1 MSFSVVTNISSI
13 NAQATLDGTQAGLQ
27 RTLARLTSGLRI
39 NSAADDAA
47 GLAVANR
54 HKLDNTGL
62 TIGIRSANDAISKLQ
77 IEDGAMNNIASLL
90 DRALTLAS
98 QAASDTFTGSRTTLD
113 SEFQSVLSEITR
125 NAQAAG
131 IETSNAN
138 LNARSVFVGNT
149 QTSTSATVTYV
160 SFALTTAVDAQGL
173 GISTQ
178 NITNQANSATAI
190 TALQTAIGTLGTVQ
204 GRAGAA
210 MNRLSFAISQAQT
223 MSVSVRASESRIR
236 DANINARSVFVGNTQ
251 TSTSATV
258 TYVSFALTTAVDAQG
273 LGIST
278 QNITNQANSA
288 TAITALQTAIGTLG
302 TVQGR
307 AGAAMNRLSFAISQA
322 QTMSVSVRASE
333 SRIRDANIAEEAA
346 HLTKFNILTQS
357 GLAALSQANSS
368 SQSVLQLLR

>member
-1 MSFSVVTNISSI
+1 MSFSVVTNLSSI
-13 NAQATLDGTQAGLQ
+13 NAQATLNATQMGLQ

-39 NSAADDAA
+39 NSSADDAA

-77 IEDGAMNNIASLL
+77 IEDGALNNIASLL

-98 QAASDTFTGSRTTLD
+98 QAASDTFTGSRATLD

-125 NAQAAG
+125 NATAAG
-131 IETSNAN
+131 VETGNAN

-160 SFALTTAVDAQGL
+160 SFALTTATDAQGL

-178 NITNQANSATAI
+178 NITNQASAATAI
-190 TALQTAIGTLGTVQ
+190 STIQTAVGTLGTVQ
-204 GRAGAA
+204 GRVGAA
-210 MNRLSFAISQAQT
+210 MNRLSFA
-223 MSVSVRASESRIR
+223 V
-236 DANINARSVFVGNTQ
+236 
-251 TSTSATV
+251 
-258 TYVSFALTTAVDAQG
+258 
-273 LGIST
+273 
-278 QNITNQANSA
+278 
-288 TAITALQTAIGTLG
+288 
-302 TVQGR
+302 
-307 AGAAMNRLSFAISQA
+307 SQA

-346 HLTKFNILTQS
+346 SLTKFNILTQS

>member
-1 MSFSVVTNISSI
+1 MSFSVVTNLSSI
-13 NAQATLDGTQAGLQ
+13 NAQSTLDGTQAGLQ

-39 NSAADDAA
+39 NSAMDAAA

-62 TIGIRSANDAISKLQ
+62 SIGIRSANDAISKLQ
-77 IEDGAMNNIASLL
+77 IEDGAVNNISSLL

-125 NAQAAG
+125 NATAAG
-131 IETSNAN
+131 IETGNTN

-149 QTSTSATVTYV
+149 QTSTSASVTYV

-173 GISTQ
+173 GVSTQ
-178 NITNQANSATAI
+178 NITSQANAATAI
-190 TALQTAIGTLGTVQ
+190 SSIQTAIGTLGTVQ
-204 GRAGAA
+204 GR
-210 MNRLSFAISQAQT
+210 
-223 MSVSVRASESRIR
+223 V
-236 DANINARSVFVGNTQ
+236 
-251 TSTSATV
+251 
-258 TYVSFALTTAVDAQG
+258 
-273 LGIST
+273 
-278 QNITNQANSA
+278 
-288 TAITALQTAIGTLG
+288 
-302 TVQGR
+302 
-307 AGAAMNRLSFAISQA
+307 GAAMNRLSFAISQA

-346 HLTKFNILTQS
+346 SLTKFNILTQS
-357 GLAALSQANSS
+357 GLAALSQANAS

>member
-1 MSFSVVTNISSI
+1 MSFSVVTNLSSI
-13 NAQATLDGTQAGLQ
+13 NAQATLEGTQSGLQ

-77 IEDGAMNNIASLL
+77 IEDGAMNNISSLL

-131 IETSNAN
+131 IETGNAN

-149 QTSTSATVTYV
+149 QTSTSASVTYV
-160 SFALTTAVDAQGL
+160 SFALTTAADAQGL
-173 GISTQ
+173 GVSTQ
-178 NITNQANSATAI
+178 NITSQANAATAI
-190 TALQTAIGTLGTVQ
+190 SSIQTAIGTLGT
-204 GRAGAA
+204 
-210 MNRLSFAISQAQT
+210 T
-223 MSVSVRASESRIR
+223 
-236 DANINARSVFVGNTQ
+236 
-251 TSTSATV
+251 
-258 TYVSFALTTAVDAQG
+258 
-273 LGIST
+273 
-278 QNITNQANSA
+278 
-288 TAITALQTAIGTLG
+288 
-302 TVQGR
+302 QGR

-346 HLTKFNILTQS
+346 ALTKFNILTQS

>member
-1 MSFSVVTNISSI
+1 MSFSVVTNLSSI
-13 NAQATLDGTQAGLQ
+13 QAQSTLDMTQGGLQ

-77 IEDGAMNNIASLL
+77 IEDGALNNISSLL

-98 QAASDTFTGSRTTLD
+98 QAASDTFTGSRATLD

-125 NAQAAG
+125 NATAAG
-131 IETSNAN
+131 IETGNAN

-149 QTSTSATVTYV
+149 QTATSAAVTYV
-160 SFALTTAVDAQGL
+160 SFALTTAVDSTGL
-173 GISTQ
+173 GISSQ
-178 NITNQANSATAI
+178 DITSQANSATAI
-190 TALQTAIGTLGTVQ
+190 SSIQTAIGTLGTVQ
-204 GRAGAA
+204 GRVGAA
-210 MNRLSFAISQAQT
+210 MNRLSFA
-223 MSVSVRASESRIR
+223 V
-236 DANINARSVFVGNTQ
+236 
-251 TSTSATV
+251 
-258 TYVSFALTTAVDAQG
+258 
-273 LGIST
+273 
-278 QNITNQANSA
+278 
-288 TAITALQTAIGTLG
+288 
-302 TVQGR
+302 
-307 AGAAMNRLSFAISQA
+307 SQA

-346 HLTKFNILTQS
+346 ALTKFNIRTQS

>member
-1 MSFSVVTNISSI
+1 MSFSVVTNLSSI

-27 RTLARLTSGLRI
+27 RTLSRLTSGLRI

-77 IEDGAMNNIASLL
+77 IEDGAMNNISSLL

-98 QAASDTFTGSRTTLD
+98 QAASDTFTGSRSTLD

-125 NAQAAG
+125 NATAAG

-149 QTSTSATVTYV
+149 QTSTSASVTYV
-160 SFALTTAVDAQGL
+160 SFALTTAVDAEGL
-173 GISTQ
+173 GISSQ
-178 NITNQANSATAI
+178 NVTSQANAATAI
-190 TALQTAIGTLGTVQ
+190 SSI
-204 GRAGAA
+204 
-210 MNRLSFAISQAQT
+210 
-223 MSVSVRASESRIR
+223 
-236 DANINARSVFVGNTQ
+236 
-251 TSTSATV
+251 
-258 TYVSFALTTAVDAQG
+258 
-273 LGIST
+273 
-278 QNITNQANSA
+278 
-288 TAITALQTAIGTLG
+288 QTAIGTLG

-346 HLTKFNILTQS
+346 SLTKFNILTQS

>member
-1 MSFSVVTNISSI
+1 MSFSVVTNLSSI
-13 NAQATLDGTQAGLQ
+13 QAQATLDATQMGLQ

-39 NSAADDAA
+39 NSSADDAA

-77 IEDGAMNNIASLL
+77 IEDGALNNISSLL

-98 QAASDTFTGSRTTLD
+98 QAASDTFTGSRATLD

-131 IETSNAN
+131 IETGNTN

-149 QTSTSATVTYV
+149 QTSTSASVTYV
-160 SFALTTAVDAQGL
+160 SFALTTAADAQGL

-178 NITNQANSATAI
+178 NITNQANANTAI
-190 TALQTAIGTLGTVQ
+190 TNIQTAIGTLGTVQ
-204 GRAGAA
+204 GRVGAA
-210 MNRLSFAISQAQT
+210 MNRLSFAVA
-223 MSVSVRASESRIR
+223 
-236 DANINARSVFVGNTQ
+236 
-251 TSTSATV
+251 
-258 TYVSFALTTAVDAQG
+258 
-273 LGIST
+273 
-278 QNITNQANSA
+278 
-288 TAITALQTAIGTLG
+288 
-302 TVQGR
+302 
-307 AGAAMNRLSFAISQA
+307 QA

-346 HLTKFNILTQS
+346 ALTKYNILTQS
-357 GLAALSQANSS
+357 GLAALAQANQS